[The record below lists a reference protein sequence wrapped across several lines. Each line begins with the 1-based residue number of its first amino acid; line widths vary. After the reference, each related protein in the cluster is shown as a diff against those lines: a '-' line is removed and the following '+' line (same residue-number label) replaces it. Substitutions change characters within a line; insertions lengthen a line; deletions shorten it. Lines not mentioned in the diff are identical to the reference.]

1 MPVAERQTTTRISL
15 KNVLFA
21 TDFSGFAQAA
31 LPYAVAISRHYGST
45 LHAVHVIPDFNILV
59 HPQAVDPI
67 TFQSAYEAEKHAAL
81 KQMRTLVPDLQS
93 VEHHTYVRHGGVWD
107 SLSEIISQQHI
118 DLLVLGTHGRSGFG
132 KLIMGSV
139 AEELL
144 RRASCPVLT
153 IGPKASGRVQEE
165 FDKAVQDIR
174 PAEIKLKDI
183 IFAVDFNPQSLAA
196 APFAF
201 SLAEEFQARLG
212 LLYVIPR
219 DLPTP
224 SRLVW
229 KRLEDLVPADAA
241 IWCKPEN
248 IVKFGTPA
256 DEIVKCA
263 SERSSDLIVLGV
275 RSSEAHLGTATHF
288 PWSTAHKVIANASC
302 PVLTIRS

>member
-1 MPVAERQTTTRISL
+1 MPVAEKQTTTRISL

-45 LHAVHVIPDFNILV
+45 LHVVHVIPDFNILV

-67 TFQSAYEAEKHAAL
+67 TFQSAYEAQQHAVL
-81 KQMRTLVPDLQS
+81 KQMRALVSDLQS
-93 VEHHTYVRHGGVWD
+93 IEYHTYVRHGDVWD

-118 DLLVLGTHGRSGFG
+118 DLLVLGTHGRTGVG

-144 RRASCPVLT
+144 RQASCPVLT
-153 IGPKASGRVQEE
+153 IGPKASGHVQEE
-165 FDKAVQDIR
+165 FHEAVQDIR

-212 LLYVIPR
+212 LIYVIPR
-219 DLPTP
+219 DLPIP
-224 SRLVW
+224 SRVVW
-229 KRLEDLVPADAA
+229 QRLEDLVPADGA

-256 DEIVKCA
+256 DEILKCA
-263 SERSSDLIVLGV
+263 FARSTDLIVLGV
-275 RSSEAHLGTATHF
+275 RSAKAHMGSATHF
-288 PWSTAHKVIANASC
+288 PWSTAHKIIASASC
-302 PVLTIRS
+302 PVLTVRS